1 MHKQVGLAAALVVA
15 VLGIFTWAKS
25 GVLSAPMAPVLFV
38 DRWAP
43 VDEALHSGKFVIK
56 DSAADAP

>member
-1 MHKQVGLAAALVVA
+1 MRKQVGLAAALAIA
-15 VLGIFTWAKS
+15 VLGIVSWAKS
-25 GVLSAPMAPVLFV
+25 GVLSAPTGPVSFV

-43 VDEALHSGKFVIK
+43 VDEALHSGKFVVK